1 LRRRAS
7 CHVAPAA
14 PTRQQPPRRFP
25 PAPFATKAAG
35 DEAKIATESAR
46 CARQNLQ
53 PITAR
58 RPCELFCWP
67 APPSL
72 PLPTTAA
79 CRACGVQSSDPR
91 VVGHSPLRSQ
101 CSLPRDDACSRC
113 VRLRCCSTLRSRV
126 AARGCAAVSLLLRKD
141 AVAVSAASRSQSRN
155 ALKRGCRRCS
165 AAADAAEAAPTGL
178 HLPPP
183 PARIGMRGTYF
194 HHPTHPVT
202 RRRLPHACAAA
213 LRPTAPLH
221 RPPLH
226 ASMSSCC
233 IFPHPY
239 RYSRFGLC
247 KSRRSHSRGFVQVA
261 SKSQSRICTSRVEI
275 TVDDLYKQS
284 RTHSRCFAS
293 PSRQRCAA
301 PLHKVE
307 RSAARKRQC
316 KPPGAG
322 VRSSPGSSEHSIEV
336 RITHVMYTTTYVEAI
351 TARIAPS
358 RP

>member
-1 LRRRAS
+1 VNCLPGPCSHRCLFGASPPLLPRLRRAVQRPTGGWPQSFAKPVQPS
-7 CHVAPAA
+7 SRRCVQPLCAA
-14 PTRQQPPRRFP
+14 P
-25 PAPFATKAAG
+25 
-35 DEAKIATESAR
+35 
-46 CARQNLQ
+46 
-53 PITAR
+53 
-58 RPCELFCWP
+58 
-67 APPSL
+67 
-72 PLPTTAA
+72 
-79 CRACGVQSSDPR
+79 
-91 VVGHSPLRSQ
+91 
-101 CSLPRDDACSRC
+101 
-113 VRLRCCSTLRSRV
+113 
-126 AARGCAAVSLLLRKD
+126 LLLELAQPSRSSP
-141 AVAVSAASRSQSRN
+141 ATTTVAVFAASSRSSP
-155 ALKRGCRRCS
+155 KGS
-165 AAADAAEAAPTGL
+165 PP
-178 HLPPP
+178 PPP
-183 PARIGMRGTYF
+183 PARHIGMRGTYF

-307 RSAARKRQC
+307 RSAARERQC